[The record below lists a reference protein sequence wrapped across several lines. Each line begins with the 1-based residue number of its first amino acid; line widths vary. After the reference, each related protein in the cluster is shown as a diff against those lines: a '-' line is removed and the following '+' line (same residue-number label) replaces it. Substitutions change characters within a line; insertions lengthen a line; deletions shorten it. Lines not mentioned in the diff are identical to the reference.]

1 MKSKRALLILGILAI
16 FALTSCSGLKSS
28 VCTVNCGGGAG
39 TATLTIMLRA
49 TPLAPQAN
57 TNLLAFV
64 TTITGVSLTPSS
76 GNPVNL
82 SNTPTLDF
90 VHMQDSSLLV
100 GTATVPAGT
109 YTNVTISFSAPRV
122 TYCKQLAPGV
132 PGCTSASLA
141 TINGAVTLPVIPITL
156 TLSDNEQAG
165 LEINLNTANAITVSS
180 QVVTAVNLGAT
191 NAFSVSTLPP
201 ANSSLAAGQLGFFEN
216 ILGEVTAVSGQTV
229 TVLTA
234 ANGSYIATGS
244 ASTYYSP
251 NCLLDAKACVPAV
264 GQLVSI
270 DTAVK
275 AGGSLALLVYD
286 PLSSVAIDWVDGV
299 VTAPATSSTQFQI
312 VAGKQATATGGG
324 SNLPSG
330 SIVNVTLV
338 SPLTF
343 GFFIDSKGLTVPVNS
358 FAGSTDASV
367 LVPGMTVG
375 LHVTQFTAA
384 SGNTPASIQADLVIL
399 RFSSVSGAVAG
410 TNAQISFTMQS
421 LPTFFGTTT
430 NSVVQLNQLSPFT
443 NFDGVTGASGLTVGN
458 TVAIRALYLGPT
470 AATNTPFIAAKVR
483 QF

>member
-1 MKSKRALLILGILAI
+1 MG
-16 FALTSCSGLKSS
+16 
-28 VCTVNCGGGAG
+28 TV
-39 TATLTIMLRA
+39 TA
-49 TPLAPQAN
+49 
-57 TNLLAFV
+57 
-64 TTITGVSLTPSS
+64 
-76 GNPVNL
+76 
-82 SNTPTLDF
+82 
-90 VHMQDSSLLV
+90 
-100 GTATVPAGT
+100 PAGT

-122 TYCKQLAPGV
+122 TYCTQLTPGV
-132 PGCTSASLA
+132 PGCASGSLA
-141 TINGAVTLPVIPITL
+141 TINGAVTLPVVPITL
-156 TLSDNEQAG
+156 SLSNNQQAG
-165 LEINLNTANAITVSS
+165 LEIILNTANAITVSN

-201 ANSSLAAGQLGFFEN
+201 SASSLATGQLDFFEN

-234 ANGSYIATGS
+234 ANGSYVATGS
-244 ASTYYSP
+244 ASTFYSSD
-251 NCLLDAKACVPAV
+251 CLLDAVACPPAV

-275 AGGSLALLVYD
+275 ADGSLALLVYD
-286 PLSSVAIDWVDGV
+286 PLGSVAIDWVDGM

-312 VAGKQATATGGG
+312 VAGKQATATGGS

-338 SPLTF
+338 NPLAS
-343 GFFIDSKGLTVPVNS
+343 GFFIDAKGLSVPTNS

-375 LHVTQFTAA
+375 LHVTQFTVA
-384 SGNTPASIQADLVIL
+384 SGTTPAAITADVVTL
-399 RFSSVSGAVAG
+399 RFSSVSGAIA
-410 TNAQISFTMQS
+410 TTAAPISFSMQS

-458 TVAIRALYLGPT
+458 TAAIRALYLGPT